1 MPAADPARSDLP
13 APPVPASARHWALLL
28 DVDGTLLDFRDDPAA
43 VVVDDALRCRLVD
56 LHRLL
61 DGALALV
68 SGRALADLDRLFG
81 LPWAMAGLHGL
92 ELRHADGRR
101 QDTPLDIASLQHLRR
116 RARHLAA
123 SLDGVQL
130 EDKGRAIALHCR
142 RHPDRYE
149 SLLAAAAELADSLE
163 GYELQA
169 GNLVTEIKPEGMDK
183 GRAVDALLAQPPFR
197 NRHPVYLG
205 DDLTDEHAFA
215 AVAAHR
221 GWAIRVGDRTPTVA
235 RFTLPSPAA
244 VQHWL
249 GCVHDAIQR
258 GNASHAHGPPGE
270 PSGEP

>member
-1 MPAADPARSDLP
+1 MPAAAPAHHDLP
-13 APPVPASARHWALLL
+13 APPVPANACRWALLL

-43 VVVDDALRCRLVD
+43 VAVDDALRRRLSD

-81 LPWAMAGLHGL
+81 APWAMAGLHGL

-101 QDTPLDIASLQHLRR
+101 QDTPVHAASLERLRLGAR
-116 RARHLAA
+116 RLVGC
-123 SLDGVQL
+123 LDGVQL

-142 RHPDRYE
+142 RHPDRYD

-169 GNLVTEIKPEGMDK
+169 GNLVTEIKPKGMDK

-197 NRHPVYLG
+197 GRPPVYLG
-205 DDLTDEHAFA
+205 DDLTDEHAFV

-249 GCVHDAIQR
+249 GRVHDAIQR
-258 GNASHAHGPPGE
+258 GDASHAHGLPAD